1 MMKLIHLLVALLL
14 ATVSASSFAQ
24 PLRVRGEIEK
34 LDNSVL
40 TVKASD
46 ATVFNVKLDDA
57 AQVTAMAAASLA
69 DITVGKFVG
78 TAARPGPNGQ
88 LVALEVHIFPESM
101 RGTGE
106 GHRPMDHENTMTNAT
121 VNKVV
126 TAVHDRVLTLHY
138 KGGEQQVQIP
148 DGVPIVM
155 LSPSNRGALKP
166 GEHVS
171 IRAIKQPDGSISTT
185 RVTVGLNGL
194 VPPL

>member
-1 MMKLIHLLVALLL
+1 MKLSHILAALLL
-14 ATVSASSFAQ
+14 SAISVSSFAQ
-24 PLRVRGEIEK
+24 SARVRGEIEK
-34 LDNSVL
+34 FDHSIL
-40 TVKASD
+40 TIKTKD
-46 ATVFNVKLDDA
+46 ATVFHIKLEDTA
-57 AQVTAMAAASLA
+57 KVTAMAAASLA
-69 DITVGKFVG
+69 DITAGKFVG

-106 GHRPMDHENTMTNAT
+106 GHRPMDNENTMTNAT
-121 VNKVV
+121 VENVV
-126 TAVHDRVLTLHY
+126 TAVHGRVLTLHY
-138 KGGEQQVQIP
+138 QGGEQRVQIP

-155 LSPSNRGALKP
+155 LSPSSRSALKP

-171 IRAIKQPDGSISTT
+171 IRATKQANGSISTA